1 MGSAPLSVRVF
12 RFGTF
17 AVDARTGELT
27 NAGQR
32 TPLRDQ
38 PLQLLLALLERPGEL
53 VTREELTRR
62 LWPADTFVDFDRG
75 LNKAMNHLRDALR
88 DSADHPQ
95 FIETLPRKGYRFIA
109 PVRLDAEEVEPAVDG
124 APPVRSRNRWWF
136 AMAVALL
143 AVVGVA
149 ITFDA
154 GGVRRWIGLRP
165 ATAPHIASLAVIP
178 GRVSTLNVQLA
189 ALPSAGGWK
198 DVAVAFWTFG
208 RAAPTPQPR

>member
-1 MGSAPLSVRVF
+1 MGTAPHTARIF

-17 AVDARTGELT
+17 TVDARTGELT

-62 LWPADTFVDFDRG
+62 LWPTDTFVDFDRG
-75 LNKAMNHLRDALR
+75 LNKAMNHLRDALS

-109 PVRLDAEEVEPAVDG
+109 PVKHDAEDVEPTLDG
-124 APPVRSRNRWWF
+124 APPARWTSRVWL
-136 AMAVALL
+136 AVAAAFLGAIGIAT
-143 AVVGVA
+143 AVEV
-149 ITFDA
+149 
-154 GGVRRWIGLRP
+154 GGVRRWINGP
-165 ATAPHIASLAVIP
+165 P
-178 GRVSTLNVQLA
+178 
-189 ALPSAGGWK
+189 
-198 DVAVAFWTFG
+198 
-208 RAAPTPQPR
+208 